1 MSEKNTVQD
10 LINNLKLINDKSD
23 KKIVLPQS
31 KLSVGLKS
39 LQAKHVSKINSSLL
53 ASMSQSVKKTVFN
66 KLVEQIF
73 TDILTLPDGVDYN
86 SFTVIDYYYILFTIR
101 ESINPIFKIQGDDD
115 NDVSVNITEKLNVYR
130 KTKFKLTLPKVGKKP
145 CEVYLKVPTYK
156 LMRRFED
163 ITHERQVAEEK
174 KGEKN
179 FDMESIMKDM
189 FSFSIIPYIEKIKT
203 VKGKDSIIIQ
213 NVPSENTTT
222 ANQYETKI
230 QSNEAS
236 ADLQITTTGELL
248 NVSGIITFPK
258 VEKTTTIT
266 KIKDKSGLYIYGQ
279 LPINNIASPEVGVL
293 IQVRNKMF
301 ISTGV
306 QYNNL
311 SRQLDYKVG
320 VGVKIW

>member
-203 VKGKDSIIIQ
+203 VVDGDE
-213 NVPSENTTT
+213 PSE
-222 ANQYETKI
+222 I
-230 QSNEAS
+230 IFNELTLS
-236 ADLQITTTGELL
+236 QKVQILDLIPSELYKNIIEGIGKLNSPIDELL
-248 NVSGIITFPK
+248 STDTPDIKIPLDQTFL
-258 VEKTTTIT
+258 V
-266 KIKDKSGLYIYGQ
+266 D
-279 LPINNIASPEVGVL
+279 N
-293 IQVRNKMF
+293 
-301 ISTGV
+301 
-306 QYNNL
+306 
-311 SRQLDYKVG
+311 D
-320 VGVKIW
+320 